1 MTMTMLPED
10 VLPEDVLSEDV
21 FSRDVL
27 SEGGLSEGV
36 LTDVGIQVR
45 AELAAKT
52 GVPESELTDDA
63 SLSDVG
69 LDSLALIEVLMS
81 LREQILAD
89 RGLVLDEVDDPDVL
103 PWLETVGELI
113 AFAATFAPWETT
125 APEG

>member
-1 MTMTMLPED
+1 MTMT
-10 VLPEDVLSEDV
+10 VLSEGVLSEGVLSEDVLSEDV
-21 FSRDVL
+21 L
-27 SEGGLSEGV
+27 AEGV
-36 LTDVGIQVR
+36 LTDVGVQVR
-45 AELAAKT
+45 AELAART
-52 GVPESELTDDA
+52 GVPASELTDDA

-89 RGLVLDEVDDPDVL
+89 RGLVLDDVDDPDVL

-125 APEG
+125 APER